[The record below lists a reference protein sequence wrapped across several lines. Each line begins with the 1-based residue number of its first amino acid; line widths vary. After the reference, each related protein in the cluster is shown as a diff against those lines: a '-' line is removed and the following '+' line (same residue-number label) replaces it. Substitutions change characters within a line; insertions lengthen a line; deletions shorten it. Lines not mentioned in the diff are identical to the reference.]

1 MATPPGSIPLAGH
14 FLAYGRDPL
23 GFVVRTVQE
32 FGGVVPI
39 RFGPVPALLIAEPAA
54 IQEVLV
60 ERHRDFRKSRA
71 ARRVGVVV
79 GDGIL
84 LSEGEVWRGHRR
96 LVQPAFHH
104 DRLASYGEVMVGE
117 TERMLAG
124 WSAGETRD
132 IHAEMV
138 ALTLAIVARSILDSQ
153 LEASDVAE
161 VEQAAADLTD
171 HFESR
176 FNSLRFFVPD
186 LLPTPGNLRMRRA
199 VGRLDRIIYRLI
211 RSRRGSGATGG
222 DVISMLL
229 GAGGMTDREVRDELM
244 TLFLAGHETTALALT
259 WALHLLAGR
268 PAADA
273 ALAAE
278 LSAALGGRLPTIA
291 DLPRLPY
298 TEAVILESLRLYPPA
313 YAISR
318 EAVRATT
325 IAGRDVSRG
334 SVAFISVWAVHHDPA
349 RFDDPWS
356 FRPERWLDG
365 LAQRLERSAYL
376 PFGEGPRKC
385 VGASFAMQEAVLVL
399 ATIARRFRLSNA
411 SDQAIPLRPAVTLR
425 PAREVPMTIQERRGG
440 HGSRP

>member
-1 MATPPGSIPLAGH
+1 MPLAGH

-39 RFGPVPALLIAEPAA
+39 RFGPVPALLIADPAA
-54 IQEVLV
+54 IEEVLV

-104 DRLASYGEVMVGE
+104 GRLASYGEVMVGE
-117 TERMLAG
+117 TERMLDG
-124 WSAGETRD
+124 WSSGETRD

-138 ALTLAIVARSILDSQ
+138 ALTLGIVARSILDSA

-176 FNSLRFFVPD
+176 FNSLRFFLPD

-199 VGRLDRIIYRLI
+199 VRRLDRIIYRLI
-211 RSRRGSGATGG
+211 AARRADGSRGT

-229 GAGGMTDREVRDELM
+229 DAGGQDGEMSDREVRDELM

-259 WALHLLAGR
+259 WGLHLLAER
-268 PAADA
+268 LAADA

-278 LSAALGGRLPTIA
+278 LRVVLDGRLPTVA
-291 DLPRLPY
+291 DVPRLPY

-325 IAGRDVSRG
+325 IAGRAVSRG

-356 FRPERWLDG
+356 FRPERWLGG
-365 LAQRLERSAYL
+365 LAQRLPRGAYL

-399 ATIARRFRLSNA
+399 ATIARRFRVRAVSA
-411 SDQAIPLRPAVTLR
+411 EPVPLRPAVTLR
-425 PAREVPMTIQERRGG
+425 PAGPVPLILEERTVAQAA
-440 HGSRP
+440 